1 MPKAFLSMLLSA
13 QLLLSSAP
21 CTQGIPTP
29 PGASFSGEVRL
40 WWGLIDPELSTW
52 FARLPM
58 ETDDADDTILWD
70 WSWRGFLAALFG
82 QPLVKEAGSDAVSA

>member
-13 QLLLSSAP
+13 LLLLSSGPLAQNTLAQPTASAP
-21 CTQGIPTP
+21 
-29 PGASFSGEVRL
+29 SEERL

-52 FARLPM
+52 FAQLPM
-58 ETDDADDTILWD
+58 QEDNADDFLHWD

-82 QPLVKEAGSDAVSA
+82 QPIVKEAGPDAVSA